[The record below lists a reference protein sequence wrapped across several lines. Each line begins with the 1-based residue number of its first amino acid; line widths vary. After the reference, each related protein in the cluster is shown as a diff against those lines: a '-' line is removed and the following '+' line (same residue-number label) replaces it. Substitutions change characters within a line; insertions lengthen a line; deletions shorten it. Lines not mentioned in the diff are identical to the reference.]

1 MSGGYITNNYKEVTS
16 TTDSYDRHGGGG
28 VAIDHSAT
36 MNMTGGYVTGNQ
48 SEDAAGGIFAGY
60 RGNSNF
66 RMIGGVIAGVLGLAA
81 LLIGIVGKKNGG
93 KGVGGIITGVLAI
106 LLAVIL
112 TVTSIATFRELKI
125 KAEESG
131 TAPLVAKYFDD
142 PTLGLIGAAMKI
154 PQDEGTLQ
162 ELTDQFNSLK

>member
-1 MSGGYITNNYKEVTS
+1 MSETYNYKKGHPILAAVL
-16 TTDSYDRHGGGG
+16 GILGI
-28 VAIDHSAT
+28 AAALLLCFF
-36 MNMTGGYVTGNQ
+36 TG
-48 SEDAAGGIFAGY
+48 
-60 RGNSNF
+60 
-66 RMIGGVIAGVLGLAA
+66 MIGGVIAGVLGLAA

-112 TVTSIATFRELKI
+112 TVTSIATFRELQI